1 MVLMSICSCAFPL
14 AAFAVEVELLGYS
27 WAGMLV
33 GIIGDMNLGFNIS
46 GVSGGDDIVIP
57 GIIGGGD
64 ISCGGSDNG
73 GGGGIL
79 FATC

>member
-1 MVLMSICSCAFPL
+1 
-14 AAFAVEVELLGYS
+14 
-27 WAGMLV
+27 MLV

-46 GVSGGDDIVIP
+46 GVSGGDDI

-79 FATC
+79 FAIY

>member
-1 MVLMSICSCAFPL
+1 
-14 AAFAVEVELLGYS
+14 
-27 WAGMLV
+27 MLV

-46 GVSGGDDIVIP
+46 GVSGSDDIVIP

-64 ISCGGSDNG
+64 VSCGGSDNG